1 MPEEPPTH
9 YANIVTVSVDPD
21 VVYIE
26 LRRFIRSHLEMYR
39 VSKQDEQS
47 AVLSEETVY
56 QHPPVAHVVLT
67 YTAAK
72 NLLANLMEMLPKMEA
87 ARKGS

>member
-1 MPEEPPTH
+1 MAEEPPTH
-9 YANIVTVSVDPD
+9 YANSVTTSVDPD

-39 VSKQDEQS
+39 ASKGDEP
-47 AVLSEETVY
+47 APLADETVY
-56 QHPPVAHVVLT
+56 QEPPVARIVLT

-72 NLLANLMEMLPKMEA
+72 NLLANLTDLLPKMEA
-87 ARKGS
+87 ARKGG